1 MGIVDIGKYL
11 FLRRE
16 QSKAAAFA
24 EPLFTCELAA
34 LIRFGSERRSAF
46 YTPPVYDAPCRAQTL
61 CTGIDIKEKRLL

>member
-46 YTPPVYDAPCRAQTL
+46 YTPSRFMTRRAGHRLYAPA
-61 CTGIDIKEKRLL
+61 